1 MVWSETLS
9 TRQNSFEHE
18 FIKENENRN
27 LMYQLDIA
35 YTTFIRKTDG
45 KYYACGIDLG
55 ANRKMVMKVSE
66 E

>member
-1 MVWSETLS
+1 M
-9 TRQNSFEHE
+9 
-18 FIKENENRN
+18 N
-27 LMYQLDIA
+27 LMHQLDIA